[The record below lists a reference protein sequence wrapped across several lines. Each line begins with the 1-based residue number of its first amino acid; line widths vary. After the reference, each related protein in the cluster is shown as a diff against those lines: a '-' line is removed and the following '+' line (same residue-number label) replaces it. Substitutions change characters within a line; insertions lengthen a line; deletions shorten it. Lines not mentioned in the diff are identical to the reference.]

1 MTRLESGL
9 LKLKLDWCD
18 VADLVGTAVRKVED
32 LLQNHRVKIDVSETM
47 PLIQADQGLLEQA
60 LVNILH
66 NAAVHAIGATDI
78 AIVAYV
84 EESECVISVSDNG
97 QGIPPQDVDKVFGK
111 FYRSQGTKKG
121 GTGLGLS
128 IARGIVVAHGGAI
141 SCINRSGGGAQFIL
155 RLPLGSP
162 PPSVA
167 LT

>member
-1 MTRLESGL
+1 
-9 LKLKLDWCD
+9 LKLKRDWCD
-18 VADLVGTAVRKVED
+18 IADLVGTAVRKVED
-32 LLQNHRVKIDVSETM
+32 LLQHHRLKIDVSESM

-66 NAAVHAIGATDI
+66 NAAVHAIGATEI

-84 EESECVISVSDNG
+84 EQNECIISVSDNG
-97 QGIPPQDVDKVFGK
+97 QGIPPEDVDKVFGK
-111 FYRSQGTKKG
+111 FFRSQGTKSG

-141 SCINRSGGGAQFIL
+141 SCTNRAEGGAQFIL
-155 RLPLGSP
+155 RLPIDST